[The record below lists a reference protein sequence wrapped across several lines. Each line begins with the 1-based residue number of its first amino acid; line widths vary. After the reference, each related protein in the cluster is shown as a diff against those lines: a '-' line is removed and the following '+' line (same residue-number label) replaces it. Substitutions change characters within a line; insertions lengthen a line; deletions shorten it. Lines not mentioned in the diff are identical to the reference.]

1 MGLFVLGFIYLL
13 IKTSSYLVNRFNL
26 QRYYI
31 SIPYVASLIA
41 LTTIYLLRDAMLLP
55 SITEIISRVSIS
67 VFLFSV
73 GLQISDVVNRLYIK
87 RMIQLIGLSILLI
100 LILDISA
107 FLISEESR
115 WTINSTMFAYNEA
128 LMTKMI
134 APELQ
139 VHVEYWSKMQ
149 FGLLFLLT
157 PLFLNLLRFTMPSGV
172 YKSAVGHSTKEK
184 LDLPLDMNVSS
195 MLLICLSAVGLT
207 YYFTELSSYFLFD
220 FVFSM
225 TAGFIVGRKTKKDRY
240 SIHSWGTWGLY
251 SFIVITSVELIYLV
265 QDAFSFNV
273 LLILAIKTF
282 VLGAI
287 SIGLGHWLFK
297 KWSAVDW
304 MVGVVAIWTFTLN
317 APIACMHGMRT
328 VVNQLGP
335 SPYILL
341 VVPPV
346 ILWLVNYVH
355 LLIYL
360 MLPR

>member
-1 MGLFVLGFIYLL
+1 MGLFVLVFVYSL
-13 IKTSSYLVNRFNL
+13 IKISSYLVNRYNL
-26 QRYYI
+26 QQYFI

-41 LTTIYLLRDAMLLP
+41 LITIYLIRDAIVFP
-55 SITEIISRVSIS
+55 TITEVISRVSIS

-73 GLQISDVVNRLYIK
+73 GLQISKVVNQLYIK

-100 LILDISA
+100 LTLDISA
-107 FLISEESR
+107 FIISEESR
-115 WTINSTMFAYNEA
+115 WTLNSTMFAYNEA

-134 APELQ
+134 AAEFQ

-149 FGLLFLLT
+149 FGLLFLIT
-157 PLFLNLLRFTMPSGV
+157 PLFLNLLRFMLPTGV
-172 YKSAVGHSTKEK
+172 YKSAEGHALKEK
-184 LDLPLDMNVSS
+184 LALPIDIHVST
-195 MLLICLSAVGLT
+195 MLLICISAVGLT

-225 TAGFIVGRKTKKDRY
+225 IAGFIVGRNSINDRY

-265 QDAFSFNV
+265 QDAFSFDV
-273 LLILAIKTF
+273 LLILGIKTI
-282 VLGAI
+282 VLGAL
-287 SIGLGHWLFK
+287 SIGLGHWLFR

-328 VVNQLGP
+328 VINQLGP